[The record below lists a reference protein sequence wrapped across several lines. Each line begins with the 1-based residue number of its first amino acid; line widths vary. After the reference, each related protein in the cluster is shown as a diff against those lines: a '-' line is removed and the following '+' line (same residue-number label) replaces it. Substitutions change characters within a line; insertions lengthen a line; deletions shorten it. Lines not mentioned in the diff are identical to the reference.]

1 MALAVFASFFSLATT
16 FSLPGMITYSV
27 AKLSSRSTPSDFL
40 GKSLMCPSEAS
51 TSYPAPRYFWIVFAL
66 AGDSTMTKPFDN
78 GTSIF
83 QITFTKLARFRRE
96 GQSGHAV
103 RYSLFAFRSSPEGQL
118 QLMYHG
124 CSRVSSLAIRHHP
137 VAAFVAPRTEERRV
151 GK

>member
-1 MALAVFASFFSLATT
+1 
-16 FSLPGMITYSV
+16 
-27 AKLSSRSTPSDFL
+27 
-40 GKSLMCPSEAS
+40 
-51 TSYPAPRYFWIVFAL
+51 
-66 AGDSTMTKPFDN
+66 MTKPFDN

-118 QLMYHG
+118 QLVYHG

-137 VAAFVAPRTEERRV
+137 VAAFVRSDRGKAVTPFAIRFSPFALRQRANCNLCTTDAPGCRHSPFAITRWRPSLHHARLGVFAEKRSASAGR
-151 GK
+151 